1 MPPTASIRSSSL
13 GGAPSG
19 VVLYLNIPEI
29 AVALRLRRSRH
40 AVSVS
45 VGSVTEGALLDV
57 DADEPN
63 TRATSTS
70 AR

>member
-1 MPPTASIRSSSL
+1 VPPTASIRSSSL

-29 AVALRLRRSRH
+29 AGAQGLRRSQRV
-40 AVSVS
+40 VSVS
-45 VGSVTEGALLDV
+45 VGSVTGGALLDV

-63 TRATSTS
+63 SPRH
-70 AR
+70 